1 MRVQFGDRVELR
13 LAALERIATSGLD
26 EARQYLL
33 VNFVETYLTMSE
45 DELPAYEQ
53 RLSQGGHMA
62 VQALEMTWGE
72 RLREEGREGGRKK
85 AVLAVKREVL
95 LDQLRIRFGEVPE
108 ELATTIAQADD
119 IQITN
124 LLHKAVLVAGLEE
137 LEG

>member
-72 RLREEGREGGRKK
+72 RLREEGREEGRKK